1 VALALK
7 LLSPLYTAVIES
19 LPTASKV
26 VVQVAVS
33 GKPWLSAWVPQPEI
47 VVPLDLKLTV
57 PVAVPEPGEFTV
69 TVAVKVT
76 DAPKADGFDPL
87 VSATVVVVLAL
98 LTLRLAVTLLL
109 A

>member
-1 VALALK
+1 MLEFN
-7 LLSPLYTAVIES
+7 P
-19 LPTASKV
+19 SKV

-33 GKPWLSAWVPQPEI
+33 GVPRLSRAAPQPLM
-47 VVPLDLKLTV
+47 VPPLDLKVTL
-57 PVAVPEPGEFTV
+57 PVGVPEPGAVTL

-98 LTLRLAVTLLL
+98 LTLFPVLVTGPAKWLGG
-109 A
+109 